1 MSRKTPKSSTAE
13 PFNSLDDAIFAQN
26 LPGLEFESEL
36 PNLFL
41 IFHGSAHFCLNQDF
55 QDYRIFRIILS
66 QQFIARIRMSG
77 HGDPDLQW
85 NGRHRGIGPN

>member
-26 LPGLEFESEL
+26 LPGLGFESEL

-41 IFHGSAHFCLNQDF
+41 IFHGSAHF
-55 QDYRIFRIILS
+55 LS
-66 QQFIARIRMSG
+66 EPGFSG
-77 HGDPDLQW
+77 LSGF
-85 NGRHRGIGPN
+85 